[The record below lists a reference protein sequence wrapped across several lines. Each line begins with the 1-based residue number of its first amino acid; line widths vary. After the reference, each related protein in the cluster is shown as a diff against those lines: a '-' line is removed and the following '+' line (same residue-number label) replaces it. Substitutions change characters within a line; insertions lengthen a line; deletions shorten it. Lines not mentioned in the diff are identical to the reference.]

1 MMILLE
7 KQNTLKDMENN
18 NAFPLSLVDER
29 YFEPINET
37 HSRVFGK
44 CVITKQDWEC
54 VLPTEGIRRFQ
65 LGEHLHKCLG
75 KEPAEN
81 REFLM
86 SGISP
91 MGWAKL
97 FPEGEE

>member
-1 MMILLE
+1 M
-7 KQNTLKDMENN
+7 KTNKY
-18 NAFPLSLVDER
+18 FPLSLIDER

-54 VLPTEGIRRFQ
+54 EMPTDGIRRFC
-65 LGEHLHKCLG
+65 LGEPIHKCLG
-75 KEPAEN
+75 TEPAEN
-81 REFLM
+81 REFLI

-91 MGWAKL
+91 AGWAKL